1 MGKKIELFKTS
12 WSKAV
17 AATRKLFT
25 IQKEERWLACCG
37 LLYCIAL
44 QVLMFIKYG
53 ERFMARGAFWEHI
66 VKDFNISGFDP
77 YVDLIVS
84 QWRVMYALFRH
95 PLISVFLYPFTKFNE
110 MLMAFGLPNC
120 AFFIT
125 ATTSELST
133 FLKAGPL
140 LYLVTS
146 PQPMIPHFM
155 IFSAIFL
162 LFLQLKN

>member
-12 WSKAV
+12 WLKAV

-77 YVDLIVS
+77 YV
-84 QWRVMYALFRH
+84 
-95 PLISVFLYPFTKFNE
+95 
-110 MLMAFGLPNC
+110 
-120 AFFIT
+120 
-125 ATTSELST
+125 
-133 FLKAGPL
+133 
-140 LYLVTS
+140 
-146 PQPMIPHFM
+146 
-155 IFSAIFL
+155 
-162 LFLQLKN
+162 